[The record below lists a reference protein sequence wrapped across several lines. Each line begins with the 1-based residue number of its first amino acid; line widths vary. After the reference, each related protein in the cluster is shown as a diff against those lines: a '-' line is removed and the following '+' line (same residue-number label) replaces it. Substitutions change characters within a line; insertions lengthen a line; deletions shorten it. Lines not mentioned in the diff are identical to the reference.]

1 MSHHSGGW
9 VILSY
14 TRAHCTLLSHSSRG
28 SVPYICTASD
38 PRPRHYLLSIHGL
51 VIKNRPQ
58 QWVDD
63 TSTTHWFKHSQLHHT
78 AVNISTVPAENFRED
93 SLSESAVCTLRRAVP
108 AHAMQQRL
116 ENVLDHSCSTFI
128 GWFDNPKRSYWLDP
142 IWSMTG
148 PSTWTK
154 QSIFWCSVLFEPA

>member
-1 MSHHSGGW
+1 MGG
-9 VILSY
+9 SY
-14 TRAHCTLLSHSSRG
+14 TRAHCTLLGHSSWG

-38 PRPRHYLLSIHGL
+38 PRPRHFIISIHGRKKATL
-51 VIKNRPQ
+51 NSWMEDKP
-58 QWVDD
+58 
-63 TSTTHWFKHSQLHHT
+63 TKHWFKYSQVHHT

-128 GWFDNPKRSYWLDP
+128 GGLDSFKRSHWLGP

-154 QSIFWCSVLFEPA
+154 QSIF